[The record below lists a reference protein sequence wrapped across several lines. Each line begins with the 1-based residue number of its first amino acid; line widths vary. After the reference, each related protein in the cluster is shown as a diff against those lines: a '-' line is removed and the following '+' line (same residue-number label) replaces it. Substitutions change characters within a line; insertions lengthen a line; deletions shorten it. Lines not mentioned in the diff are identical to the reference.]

1 MVVTIIGILAAL
13 AVPHYKRVKESAI
26 ISTLEN
32 DLRIFSQEFMQYEL
46 NFGAYPDTSTPGTY
60 PNGMADRI
68 SSAWTQ
74 PSVIGGTYR
83 WVYASN
89 NGNGNGGG
97 NRQQRQWQQRQ
108 WQQGNGNGGNLFA
121 YIEITTNSS
130 EPLRIDSTR
139 LAEIDDDLDDG
150 NTRSGN
156 FQVSWNEHTLL
167 PRAIACC
174 SEITKPTATPRYYRV
189 LQSVDE
195 TGYRSAICGHL
206 PWVIV
211 DKSRL
216 LTMQAY
222 PLESLDAAAVIQP
235 ASK

>member
-1 MVVTIIGILAAL
+1 MSLRRYKQSCSDRAAFTLVEIAVVVTIIGILAAL
-13 AVPHYKRVKESAI
+13 AVPHFKRVRENAI

-46 NFGAYPDTSTPGTY
+46 NFGAYPDTSTSGTY

-89 NGNGNGGG
+89 NGNGGG
-97 NRQQRQWQQRQ
+97 NGNNGNGNNGNGNNGNGNNGNGNN
-108 WQQGNGNGGNLFA
+108 GNGNGGNLFA

-150 NTRSGN
+150 NTSSGN
-156 FQVSWNEHTLL
+156 FQVSGMSL
-167 PRAIACC
+167 
-174 SEITKPTATPRYYRV
+174 RYY
-189 LQSVDE
+189 
-195 TGYRSAICGHL
+195 
-206 PWVIV
+206 
-211 DKSRL
+211 
-216 LTMQAY
+216 
-222 PLESLDAAAVIQP
+222 LEQ
-235 ASK
+235 

>member
-1 MVVTIIGILAAL
+1 MSLRRYKQSCSDRAAFTLVEIAVVVTIIGILAAL
-13 AVPHYKRVKESAI
+13 AVPHYKRVKENAI

-46 NFGAYPDTSTPGTY
+46 NFGAYPDTSTSGTY

-97 NRQQRQWQQRQ
+97 NGNNGNGNNGNGNN
-108 WQQGNGNGGNLFA
+108 GNGNGGNLFA

-150 NTRSGN
+150 NTSSGN
-156 FQVSWNEHTLL
+156 FQVSGMSL
-167 PRAIACC
+167 
-174 SEITKPTATPRYYRV
+174 RYY
-189 LQSVDE
+189 
-195 TGYRSAICGHL
+195 
-206 PWVIV
+206 
-211 DKSRL
+211 
-216 LTMQAY
+216 
-222 PLESLDAAAVIQP
+222 LEQ
-235 ASK
+235 

>member
-1 MVVTIIGILAAL
+1 MSLRRYKQSCSDRAAFTLVEIAVVVTIIGILAAL
-13 AVPHYKRVKESAI
+13 AVPHYKRVKESSI

-46 NFGAYPDTSTPGTY
+46 NFGAYPDTSTSGTY

-97 NRQQRQWQQRQ
+97 NGNNGNGNNGNGNN
-108 WQQGNGNGGNLFA
+108 GNGNGGNLFA

-130 EPLRIDSTR
+130 EPLRIDSTS

-150 NTRSGN
+150 NIRTGAFKKHGQS
-156 FQVSWNEHTLL
+156 
-167 PRAIACC
+167 I
-174 SEITKPTATPRYYRV
+174 RYY
-189 LQSVDE
+189 LAQ
-195 TGYRSAICGHL
+195 
-206 PWVIV
+206 
-211 DKSRL
+211 
-216 LTMQAY
+216 
-222 PLESLDAAAVIQP
+222 
-235 ASK
+235 

>member
-1 MVVTIIGILAAL
+1 MSLRRYKQSCSDRAAFTLVEIAVVVTIIGILAAL
-13 AVPHYKRVKESAI
+13 AVPHFKRVRENAI

-46 NFGAYPDTSTPGTY
+46 NFGAYPDTSTSGTY

-89 NGNGNGGG
+89 NGNGGGNGGG
-97 NRQQRQWQQRQ
+97 NGNNGNGNNGNGNN
-108 WQQGNGNGGNLFA
+108 GNGNGGNLFA

-150 NTRSGN
+150 NTSSGN
-156 FQVSWNEHTLL
+156 FQVSVSGMSL
-167 PRAIACC
+167 
-174 SEITKPTATPRYYRV
+174 RYY
-189 LQSVDE
+189 LENS
-195 TGYRSAICGHL
+195 
-206 PWVIV
+206 
-211 DKSRL
+211 L
-216 LTMQAY
+216 L
-222 PLESLDAAAVIQP
+222 LE
-235 ASK
+235 

>member
-1 MVVTIIGILAAL
+1 MLLRRYKQSCSDRAAFTLVEIAVVVTIIGILAAL
-13 AVPHYKRVKESAI
+13 AVPYFKRVRENAI

-46 NFGAYPDTSTPGTY
+46 NFGAYPDTSTSGTY

-89 NGNGNGGG
+89 NGNGGGNGGG
-97 NRQQRQWQQRQ
+97 N
-108 WQQGNGNGGNLFA
+108 GKDKKGKGKDNSFA
-121 YIEITTNSS
+121 YIEIKTNST

-150 NTRSGN
+150 NTSSGN
-156 FQVSWNEHTLL
+156 FQVSGMSL
-167 PRAIACC
+167 
-174 SEITKPTATPRYYRV
+174 RYY
-189 LQSVDE
+189 
-195 TGYRSAICGHL
+195 
-206 PWVIV
+206 
-211 DKSRL
+211 
-216 LTMQAY
+216 
-222 PLESLDAAAVIQP
+222 LEQ
-235 ASK
+235 

>member
-1 MVVTIIGILAAL
+1 MLLRRYKQSCSDRAAFTLVEIAVVVTIIGILAAL
-13 AVPHYKRVKESAI
+13 AVPYFKRVRENAI

-46 NFGAYPDTSTPGTY
+46 NFGAYPDTSTSGTY

-89 NGNGNGGG
+89 NGNGGGNGGG
-97 NRQQRQWQQRQ
+97 N
-108 WQQGNGNGGNLFA
+108 GKDKKGKGKDNSFA
-121 YIEITTNSS
+121 YIEITTNST

-150 NTRSGN
+150 NTSSGN
-156 FQVSWNEHTLL
+156 FQVSGMSL
-167 PRAIACC
+167 
-174 SEITKPTATPRYYRV
+174 RYY
-189 LQSVDE
+189 
-195 TGYRSAICGHL
+195 
-206 PWVIV
+206 
-211 DKSRL
+211 
-216 LTMQAY
+216 
-222 PLESLDAAAVIQP
+222 LEQ
-235 ASK
+235 

>member
-1 MVVTIIGILAAL
+1 MALIWHKQSCSDRAAYTLVEIAVVVTIIGILVAL
-13 AVPHYKRVKESAI
+13 AVPHFKRVKENAF

-68 SSAWTQ
+68 SSAWIQ

-89 NGNGNGGG
+89 NGNGNNG
-97 NRQQRQWQQRQ
+97 NGNNGNGNNGNGNN
-108 WQQGNGNGGNLFA
+108 GNGNGNNGNGNNGNGNNGNGNGNLYA

-139 LAEIDDDLDDG
+139 LAEIDDDIDDG
-150 NTRSGN
+150 NTSSGN
-156 FQVSWNEHTLL
+156 FQVSGLSL
-167 PRAIACC
+167 
-174 SEITKPTATPRYYRV
+174 RYY
-189 LQSVDE
+189 LKQ
-195 TGYRSAICGHL
+195 
-206 PWVIV
+206 
-211 DKSRL
+211 
-216 LTMQAY
+216 
-222 PLESLDAAAVIQP
+222 
-235 ASK
+235 